1 MESSVAIAIGAISE
15 VVVWCSPDS
24 GSGGVVTSIKVS
36 SSLVAG
42 SVSHVADSSSVSSSV
57 TISVV
62 VVGVVTGEVVRE
74 GVVGGVAVI
83 DGVVVGAAVGE
94 VASVVTTVVVVVSED
109 VGLDLSRCTSGDLG
123 GCLDL
128 GTVGGDSKKCGGES
142 FHCEF

>member
-62 VVGVVTGEVVRE
+62 VVRVVAGVVVRV

-83 DGVVVGAAVGE
+83 DVRGIKRVNAEGDVAGFELGEGEIRELQVGR
-94 VASVVTTVVVVVSED
+94 VANPGD
-109 VGLDLSRCTSGDLG
+109 QSGDLA
-123 GCLDL
+123 
-128 GTVGGDSKKCGGES
+128 SGEIA
-142 FHCEF
+142 